1 MAKDQKESGKNP
13 WRFLFLAIGSYGAL
27 KLLGGIWVNVLYFL
41 MRTQSTIY
49 ASEAYSVGI
58 IGGADGPTA
67 VFVTTPVWISYI
79 LPVVCLIVGAVG
91 FLKLRKK

>member
-1 MAKDQKESGKNP
+1 MAKDQKGSGKNP
-13 WRFLFLAIGSYGAL
+13 WRFLFLAIGAYGAL
-27 KLLGGIWVNVLYFL
+27 KLLGGIWVNILYL
-41 MRTQSTIY
+41 LIRTQSTIS

-79 LPVVCLIVGAVG
+79 LPVVCLIVGIWG
-91 FLKLRKK
+91 YIKFRQE